1 MKPMVY
7 TIPTLLPY
15 NGSSIC
21 YEICQRGRMRA
32 AGEPASVTDEKP
44 ALTSAGRS
52 DLVD

>member
-7 TIPTLLPY
+7 TIPTHAHY

-21 YEICQRGRMRA
+21 YEICLRGKTRA
-32 AGEPASVTDEKP
+32 AGELASVSDEKP